1 MQFTREQTQHAHR
14 HNVNNTRAMFCEILA
29 NRILRRFEEE
39 NPGRK
44 GLLLLANVLVA
55 GFEPFQNAPEEIL
68 KSANPA
74 RNWMQRSKDNYKKKA
89 PALEVA
95 IISES
100 KLLLSSSA
108 CARVVDAIYTGR
120 LIYTPYSFI
129 DILPDHYK
137 HKPIS
142 LYNPA
147 KAPLLNQYRL
157 IVPRVS
163 NALDMCQF
171 IVLLVLYVSVMVD
184 ENKKSAE
191 FTVFEVC
198 FLIYGLGWALHEF
211 ATILEHG
218 WQVYTQNLWSFLDAS
233 FAVIY
238 TCYLILRVYAY
249 GAGNIKASQTALQ
262 ILATGGPVLVPRLA
276 FNLMSENMLFVSLRD
291 MMADFVTLTLLAV
304 WCFAGFLLAM
314 VWLGDG
320 THAPITVSKWMLYV
334 WFGLDGTGI
343 QKSLDFHWLLGPIL
357 MVTFAFLGNTLFLT
371 ILVSM
376 LSNTFSNIVTNANAE
391 CQFRKAVLTLEGL
404 KSDAIFAYQPPLNV
418 LALIILLPLKMMV
431 SPRWF
436 HKVNV
441 TAVRVTN
448 LPILLVIGWYD
459 RHYLWRQAKAKPYQ
473 HQKPHSFWDFS
484 RFSVHGDIQA
494 VFDTDPP
501 EYIYDDDSDVEDS
514 GFERPRLDS
523 NSHGNRDQHDDQDFR
538 AKRLRKGSNTSVV
551 GLTEQLSD
559 MLHEHRASSIK
570 ERLEKLEA
578 SNERIELLLRKL
590 CEDEIDG
597 VDKVDEAVVE
607 EYDDVQG

>member
-1 MQFTREQTQHAHR
+1 
-14 HNVNNTRAMFCEILA
+14 
-29 NRILRRFEEE
+29 
-39 NPGRK
+39 
-44 GLLLLANVLVA
+44 
-55 GFEPFQNAPEEIL
+55 
-68 KSANPA
+68 
-74 RNWMQRSKDNYKKKA
+74 
-89 PALEVA
+89 
-95 IISES
+95 
-100 KLLLSSSA
+100 
-108 CARVVDAIYTGR
+108 
-120 LIYTPYSFI
+120 
-129 DILPDHYK
+129 
-137 HKPIS
+137 
-142 LYNPA
+142 
-147 KAPLLNQYRL
+147 
-157 IVPRVS
+157 
-163 NALDMCQF
+163 
-171 IVLLVLYVSVMVD
+171 
-184 ENKKSAE
+184 
-191 FTVFEVC
+191 
-198 FLIYGLGWALHEF
+198 
-211 ATILEHG
+211 
-218 WQVYTQNLWSFLDAS
+218 
-233 FAVIY
+233 
-238 TCYLILRVYAY
+238 
-249 GAGNIKASQTALQ
+249 
-262 ILATGGPVLVPRLA
+262 
-276 FNLMSENMLFVSLRD
+276 
-291 MMADFVTLTLLAV
+291 
-304 WCFAGFLLAM
+304 
-314 VWLGDG
+314 
-320 THAPITVSKWMLYV
+320 
-334 WFGLDGTGI
+334 
-343 QKSLDFHWLLGPIL
+343 
-357 MVTFAFLGNTLFLT
+357 
-371 ILVSM
+371 
-376 LSNTFSNIVTNANAE
+376 
-391 CQFRKAVLTLEGL
+391 
-404 KSDAIFAYQPPLNV
+404 
-418 LALIILLPLKMMV
+418 MV